1 MVRLNWKGMDSE
13 IDMLKKTRDG
23 HDIISDKRGKAAC
36 HFYIVSPN
44 TLQAELLRFC
54 LDTAL
59 VVTSTCHSDL
69 ALKTIV
75 DEGLKDS
82 CTYLLD
88 CLMIDPEGI
97 EQFLDNGGEPIP
109 ENIMVVL
116 YNINQDW
123 PLFQLV
129 QKYKIRGIFYREN
142 SQFTFIKGIKLIL
155 EGHLWLTRKMLSNCI
170 LMNSQALVGPAVE
183 ELSMLSRREREI
195 LQHVVFGES
204 NQEIADALMISV
216 HTVKTHLYN
225 IYRKINVPNRLQA
238 TLWATMH
245 LRIHTDI
252 TE

>member
-1 MVRLNWKGMDSE
+1 MNKQTREKSKKGAGE
-13 IDMLKKTRDG
+13 GGTP
-23 HDIISDKRGKAAC
+23 AAPL
-36 HFYIVSPN
+36 FYIVSPN
-44 TLQAELLRFC
+44 KLQAELLRTC

-59 VVTSTCHSDL
+59 AVAITCRRSLPLRLVVE
-69 ALKTIV
+69 K
-75 DEGLKDS
+75 GLKDP
-82 CTYLLD
+82 CVYLLD
-88 CLMIDPEGI
+88 CLMIDPGGI
-97 EQFLDNGGEPIP
+97 EQFLDNGGEPVP

-129 QKYKIRGIFYREN
+129 KKYKIRGVFYREN

-155 EGHLWLTRKMLSNCI
+155 EGHLWLTRKMLSHCI
-170 LMNSQALVGPAVE
+170 LMNSQAAVGTPAE

-204 NQEIADALMISV
+204 NQEIADALKISV

-225 IYRKINVPNRLQA
+225 IYQKINVPNRLQA

-245 LRIHTDI
+245 LRIHADP